1 MTATESISPFSA
13 PEAAAAR
20 VERDGAVAC
29 RLVAG
34 DAERD
39 LHLRIRHEV
48 FVAEQAVFTPSDR
61 DEHDDEP
68 TTHHAVGLLGSV
80 AAGAVRFYP
89 LAEPGLWKGDRLAV
103 LPAFRH
109 HRLGPPLVR
118 FAVAT
123 AAAAGGQQMI
133 AYIQPQNVALFSRLG
148 WRPVGEPVEYVGRPH
163 QQVVIDLAARASQ
176 G

>member
-1 MTATESISPFSA
+1 MTATGSISPFSA
-13 PEAAAAR
+13 PEAATAR
-20 VERDGAVAC
+20 VERGGDVSC
-29 RLVAG
+29 RLVDG

-48 FVAEQAVFTPSDR
+48 FVAEQEVFTPSDR
-61 DEHDDEP
+61 DEHDDDAA
-68 TTHHAVGLLGSV
+68 TRHALGLLGSV

-89 LAEPGLWKGDRLAV
+89 LDEPGLWKGDRLAV

-109 HRLGPPLVR
+109 YRLGPPLVR

-123 AAAAGGQQMI
+123 AAAAGGQQML

-148 WRPVGEPVEYVGRPH
+148 WRPVGEPVSYVGRPH
-163 QQVVIDLAARASQ
+163 QQVVIDLTAQASQ

>member
-1 MTATESISPFSA
+1 MTATGSISPFTA
-13 PEAAAAR
+13 PEAATAL
-20 VERDGAVAC
+20 VDEDGAVSC
-29 RLVAG
+29 RLVDG
-34 DAERD
+34 DDERE

-48 FVAEQAVFTPSDR
+48 FVAEQRVFSPSDR
-61 DEHDDEP
+61 DERDAEP
-68 TTHHAVGLLGSV
+68 ATRHALGLLGSV

-89 LAEPGLWKGDRLAV
+89 LAEPGVWKGDRLAV

-123 AAAAGGQQMI
+123 AAAAGGSQMI
-133 AYIQPQNVALFSRLG
+133 AHIQPQNVALFARLG

-163 QQVVIDLAARASQ
+163 QQVVIDLTAHASP